1 MEHDIIKIII
11 VLICVGLAFY
21 VIERA
26 PFLEG
31 VVKWGIMACVAILA
45 IMYLL

>member
-1 MEHDIIKIII
+1 MEHRITEIIV